1 MLFFILYVI
10 SPRHLSK
17 DALCGTNYHGPRS
30 ILSGFKS
37 SFYSTR
43 SQYDPSLPAACQ
55 CDAAGSTEEVCTK
68 SLGNCLCKEGYGGE
82 RCDTCQDGW
91 WVQIIQLYPSY

>member
-1 MLFFILYVI
+1 MPVFIPDVI

-17 DALCGTNYHGPRS
+17 DALSLCGTNYHGPCT
-30 ILSGFKS
+30 ILPIFKS
-37 SFYSTR
+37 SFDSTP
-43 SQYDPSLPAACQ
+43 SQYDPSLLAACQ

-91 WVQIIQLYPSY
+91 WVQITIIS